1 MEESLGA
8 QYAIQIAVQ
17 TLRDRCKSLQHRV
30 AVLEEEN
37 MGLRVQ
43 CSRNQVN
50 ENSLTEI
57 DKLKEHITELTEQKD
72 QLQNRIRMICNEN
85 QDLWNK
91 LGKLTTVNKNLG
103 EQLNKIN
110 DTVTQVTSPLQPHTP
125 LIRSKTFT
133 QEEPQMRF
141 LQKNLE
147 INEKISLELE
157 DISLKLSDSFSKQ
170 KMELDKLCS
179 EMEGMQFNDNIITE
193 NCGFFYEELDED
205 LVEEVKYLLENLQ
218 MLRDE
223 ALQQKYIIEKN
234 LVNLNDLQGKF
245 LRIS

>member
-37 MGLRVQ
+37 MSLRVQ

-57 DKLKEHITELTEQKD
+57 DKLKGHITELTEQKD

-103 EQLNKIN
+103 DQLNKIN
-110 DTVTQVTSPLQPHTP
+110 DTVTQVTFPLQPHTP

-133 QEEPQMRF
+133 QDEPQTRF

-157 DISLKLSDSFSKQ
+157 DISLKLSDNFSKQ

-193 NCGFFYEELDED
+193 NCGFFYEDELDED
-205 LVEEVKYLLENLQ
+205 LVEEVKYLLENLK

-223 ALQQKYIIEKN
+223 ALQQRNIIEKN
-234 LVNLNDLQGKF
+234 LGNLNDLQGK
-245 LRIS
+245 